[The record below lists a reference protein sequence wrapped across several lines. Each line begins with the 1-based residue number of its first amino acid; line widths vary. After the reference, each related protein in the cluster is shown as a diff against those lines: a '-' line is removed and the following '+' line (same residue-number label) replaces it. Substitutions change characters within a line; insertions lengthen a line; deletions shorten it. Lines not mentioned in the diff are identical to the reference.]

1 MPRASQIWLSAKW
14 LHHLNVS
21 AQPRKPRKVNRFGR
35 SPAAAVARHAR
46 PRALPPPLRPS
57 LAAAAAHVNIHTI
70 GQEFSHCHRSVFSP
84 SQQELVPVLLPG
96 GTESPAEK
104 ILTFSSLPPPS
115 IQASGQAS
123 VRSNFKRLLL
133 SPMILSGFM
142 ISRLRCSSKGARR
155 FANKGISAEFV
166 LH

>member
-1 MPRASQIWLSAKW
+1 VASPLKRFGAAPQA
-14 LHHLNVS
+14 
-21 AQPRKPRKVNRFGR
+21 AQVNRFGR
-35 SPAAAVARHAR
+35 SPPAAAARHAR

>member
-1 MPRASQIWLSAKW
+1 M
-14 LHHLNVS
+14 
-21 AQPRKPRKVNRFGR
+21 
-35 SPAAAVARHAR
+35 
-46 PRALPPPLRPS
+46 
-57 LAAAAAHVNIHTI
+57 
-70 GQEFSHCHRSVFSP
+70 
-84 SQQELVPVLLPG
+84 PVLLPG